1 MKIITKNS
9 SHSTFIIVTKRSILK
24 KQCLKIDNYLTWKN
38 HIAQMISNLRG
49 ACYAV
54 RLMVH
59 ISNINT
65 LKSISSI
72 A

>member
-1 MKIITKNS
+1 MK
-9 SHSTFIIVTKRSILK
+9 SILK
-24 KQCLKIDNYLTWKN
+24 KQCLKIDYHVTWKN
-38 HIAQMISNLRG
+38 HIAQMISNLSG

-65 LKSISSI
+65 QIVRWRERTNKMQLISLLI
-72 A
+72 VK